1 MPTSEKKI
9 GIIGLGLIGGSLAK
23 DLKSRGVT
31 DHLIG
36 HDRNHEHQARAL
48 QLNIVQEIGSLETVM
63 READILI
70 LAVPVNAL
78 IKLLPNVLD
87 QVENQVVI
95 EVGSTKKKLLDL
107 VRGHSKRK
115 NLVSV
120 HPMAGTEF
128 TGPDAAIYHLF
139 NRKCCVICDAPD
151 SGEQAKEATRQ
162 IFEKVGMYVIEMESG
177 DHDLHAAY
185 VSHISHVTSFA
196 LAQTVLE
203 KEKNESRIFEM
214 ASGGFSSTVRLAK
227 SAPSMWTP
235 IFLQNKENVLDVLN
249 EHIHQLMYFKECL
262 EKDNQEALYRWMA
275 DANQIKKIIK

>member
-1 MPTSEKKI
+1 MQGNINKI

-23 DLKSRGVT
+23 DLKSRNVAT
-31 DHLIG
+31 SLIG
-36 HDRNHEHQARAL
+36 HDRNHAHQARAL
-48 QLNIVQEIGSLETVM
+48 QLNIVQEIGNLDTVLKD
-63 READILI
+63 AGIIILS
-70 LAVPVNAL
+70 VPVNAL
-78 IKLLPNVLD
+78 VKLVPKVLD
-87 QVENQVVI
+87 RIQDQIVI
-95 EVGSTKKKLLDL
+95 EVGSTKKKLLDAISD
-107 VRGHSKRK
+107 HPKRK
-115 NLVSV
+115 NLISM

-139 NRKCCVICDAPD
+139 EKKCCVICDAKD
-151 SGEQAKEATRQ
+151 SDEKKLLIAKN
-162 IFEKVGMYVIEMESG
+162 IFERVGMYVIEMESG

-235 IFLQNKENVLDVLN
+235 IFIQNKENVLDVLD

-262 EKDNQEALYRWMA
+262 KSGNEEALNTWMA
-275 DANQIKKIIK
+275 RANQIRKIIK